1 MGQEQLQQKIRK
13 YRKQLK
19 ITQEELAKKADIPYA
34 TLVKIENGRVT
45 NPTIQTLFKIANAL
59 GVGVEDLINQT
70 A

>member
-19 ITQEELAKKADIPYA
+19 ITQEELAKKADITYA